1 MKEGVFMSIHD
12 SKVVIIGSGFVGT
25 SIAYATLIRGLC
37 TELVIVDINRE
48 KAEGEVMDLSHGL
61 PFVPPVEIRA
71 GGYEECAGAE
81 IIVISAGA
89 NQKPGQSRLELAQQ
103 NAKILY
109 LILEEIERYEKNA
122 ILIIVTNPVDVLT
135 TLATQHSHLPPER
148 VIGSGTV
155 LDTARFRYILSQRC
169 GISAKSIH
177 AYVVGEHGDSE
188 VPIFSSASIAG
199 SPLSRLCENRIGSF
213 NKNWEEEVTAEV
225 RRAAYEI
232 INRKGATYYGI
243 GLSCAYILQSILR
256 DEQKVLTV
264 SSCLND
270 QYGNLDT
277 ALSVPS
283 VLGKEGVNRR
293 LEINMNPFENEMFIK
308 SAETLKESVQT
319 IKKQTN

>member
-1 MKEGVFMSIHD
+1 MSIHD

-37 TELVIVDINRE
+37 TELVIVDINRK

-61 PFVPPVEIRA
+61 PFVPPVAIRA

-89 NQKPGQSRLELAQQ
+89 NQEPGQSRLELAQQ
-103 NAKILY
+103 NAKILH
-109 LILEEIERYEKNA
+109 LILEEIEKYEKNA
-122 ILIIVTNPVDVLT
+122 ILLIVTNPVDVLT
-135 TLATQHSHLPPER
+135 TLASQHSQIPPER

-169 GISAKSIH
+169 GISANSIH

-188 VPIFSSASIAG
+188 VPLFSSASIAG
-199 SPLSRLCENRIGSF
+199 SPLSLLCKNCIGTC
-213 NKNWEEEVTAEV
+213 NKNWQEEVTAEV
-225 RRAAYEI
+225 RSAAYEI

-243 GLSCAYILQSILR
+243 GLRCAYILQSILR

-264 SSCLND
+264 SSYLND
-270 QYGNLDT
+270 QYC
-277 ALSVPS
+277 
-283 VLGKEGVNRR
+283 
-293 LEINMNPFENEMFIK
+293 
-308 SAETLKESVQT
+308 
-319 IKKQTN
+319 

>member
-1 MKEGVFMSIHD
+1 MSIHD

-37 TELVIVDINRE
+37 TELVIVDINRG

-61 PFVPPVEIRA
+61 PFVAPVAIRA

-89 NQKPGQSRLELAQQ
+89 NQEPGHSRLELAQQ
-103 NAKILY
+103 NANILHM
-109 LILEEIERYEKNA
+109 IIVEIEKYEKNA
-122 ILIIVTNPVDVLT
+122 ILLIVTNPVDVLT
-135 TLATQHSHLPPER
+135 TLASQHSQFPPER

-188 VPIFSSASIAG
+188 VPLFSSASIAG
-199 SPLSRLCENRIGSF
+199 NSLSLIC
-213 NKNWEEEVTAEV
+213 KNYNPNWQEEVTAEV

-270 QYGNLDT
+270 QYRSLGT
-277 ALSVPS
+277 AISVPS
-283 VLGKEGVNRR
+283 VLGKEGINRR
-293 LEINMNPFENEMFIK
+293 LEVSMNLFEKEMFIK
-308 SAETLKESVQT
+308 STETLRESVRS
-319 IKKQTN
+319 IK